1 MNIDDMVIYYLMGNE
16 QTINEINKKHKN
28 LKNIVILGFVTTGII
43 IYKFQKTIKT
53 QNGQINKLMKGE

>member
-43 IYKFQKTIKT
+43 IYKLQKTIKT
-53 QNGQINKLMKGE
+53 QNGQIKKLMKGE

>member
-43 IYKFQKTIKT
+43 IYKLQKTIKT

>member
-1 MNIDDMVIYYLMGNE
+1 MNIDDMVIYYLIGNE

-43 IYKFQKTIKT
+43 IYKLQKTIKT

>member
-43 IYKFQKTIKT
+43 IYKLQKTIKT
-53 QNGQINKLMKGE
+53 QNGHIMKLMKGE

>member
-16 QTINEINKKHKN
+16 QTINEINKKHKK

-43 IYKFQKTIKT
+43 IYKLQKTIKT